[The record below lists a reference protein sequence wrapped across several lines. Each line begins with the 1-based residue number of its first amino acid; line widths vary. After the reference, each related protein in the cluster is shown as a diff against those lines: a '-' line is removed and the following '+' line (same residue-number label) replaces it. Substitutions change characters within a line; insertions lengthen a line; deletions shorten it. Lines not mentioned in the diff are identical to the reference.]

1 MGRATALAVLLVAV
15 VSALC
20 LFFLTILAPKP
31 HQPVIQITQA
41 TLTQLPAPTPPPP
54 PKVVP
59 PPKPLPAVIPKP
71 PPVQSKIV
79 VATKPPPPVHHV
91 EKPIPHP
98 VINHQPPRP
107 VPQKQ
112 VLAPAAAAPV
122 AAKPAAPAAPA
133 PPTNG
138 VPIYGSHM
146 HAVLQANQDVPP
158 ALAQLGISGTAYVA
172 ITVGPDGHVIA
183 AKIIHSSGNPLID
196 QTALDHALHAS
207 FGAFN
212 AEMPQTAETFVVP
225 VNIQPTDGGDS
236 DSDSDQ

>member
-1 MGRATALAVLLVAV
+1 MGRATALAFLLVAV
-15 VSALC
+15 VGALC
-20 LFFLTILAPKP
+20 LFFLTVLAPKP
-31 HQPVIQITQA
+31 QQPVIQITQA

-79 VATKPPPPVHHV
+79 VATKPPPPVQHV

-112 VLAPAAAAPV
+112 VLAPAAPAPV

-133 PPTNG
+133 PPTSG
-138 VPIYGSHM
+138 VPIYGSHI
-146 HAVLQANQDVPP
+146 HAVFQPK
-158 ALAQLGISGTAYVA
+158 SYVR
-172 ITVGPDGHVIA
+172 A
-183 AKIIHSSGNPLID
+183 A
-196 QTALDHALHAS
+196 TR
-207 FGAFN
+207 
-212 AEMPQTAETFVVP
+212 
-225 VNIQPTDGGDS
+225 
-236 DSDSDQ
+236 